1 MESITMYDL
10 IIIGS
15 GPAGY
20 VAAIRAGQ
28 TGLKT
33 AIIEKNQIGGMC
45 LNWGCIPS
53 KSLME
58 SVKLYQRI
66 IKDASRFGI
75 DGIEKGSVSF
85 NWNKAVKRSDG
96 IVKKLTGGVEF
107 LLKKNAVEIIKGE
120 AKIVTAN
127 SVLADN
133 RLIEAKN
140 IIIATGSSSP
150 KIKNSIDGLVIEPEM
165 MFKEM
170 EIPQNIVVVGKS
182 PVAVELA
189 QLFGMTG
196 RGVTLVSDT
205 DKIMP
210 KADSY
215 VSDFILNKLKKEK
228 IKVLF
233 NIRLDSTDGIYK
245 SGLLNL
251 NGEEIPCDMII
262 NASDRKANMI
272 DSDVAIDIADGYISV
287 DEHFETSV
295 KGIYAVGDVN
305 GLSMF
310 AHVGSAQGLNVVNR
324 LGGIKEKL
332 DMNKIPMNMYTVPEA
347 AQIGM
352 TEAQIKELG
361 VEFKVSEFSL
371 AANGKAQTEG
381 SAEGF
386 VRILSDIKYGEVL
399 GVQIVAPN
407 ATDLIN
413 EASAYMQ
420 LESTVYDIART
431 VHTHPTVSEVFMEA
445 GFEAVDQAIHK

>member
-1 MESITMYDL
+1 MYDL

-66 IKDASRFGI
+66 TKDASRFGI

-96 IVKKLTGGVEF
+96 IVKKLTGGVEY

-120 AKIVTAN
+120 AKIVSAN

-150 KIKNSIDGLVIEPEM
+150 KIKSSVEGLVIEPEM
-165 MFKEM
+165 LFKER
-170 EIPQNIVVVGKS
+170 EVPQNIVVIGKS

-196 RGVTLVSDT
+196 RTVTLVSDT

-210 KADSY
+210 KADTY
-215 VSDFILNKLKKEK
+215 VSDFIINKLKKEK
-228 IKVLF
+228 IKILF
-233 NIRLDSTDGIYK
+233 NVKIDSTDGIYK
-245 SGLLNL
+245 GGVLNL

-272 DSDVAIDIADGYISV
+272 DSDITIDVADGYISV

-305 GLSMF
+305 GTSMF

-324 LGGIKEKL
+324 LGGIEEKL
-332 DMNKIPMNMYTVPEA
+332 DMQKIPMNMYTVPEA

-352 TEAQIKELG
+352 TESQIKDLG
-361 VEFKVSEFSL
+361 VEFKISEFSL

-445 GFEAVDQAIHK
+445 GFDAIDKAIHK

>member
-1 MESITMYDL
+1 MYDL
-10 IIIGS
+10 VIIGS

-28 TGLKT
+28 VGLKT

-58 SVKLYQRI
+58 SVKLYQKI
-66 IKDASRFGI
+66 TKDASRFGI
-75 DGIEKGSVSF
+75 EGIEKGSVSF
-85 NWNKAVKRSDG
+85 NWNKAIKRSDG

-120 AKIVTAN
+120 AKIVSAN

-150 KIKNSIDGLVIEPEM
+150 MLKSSSEGLVIEPEM
-165 MFKEM
+165 LFKER
-170 EIPQNIVVVGKS
+170 EVPQNIVVFGKT

-189 QLFGMTG
+189 QLFAMTG
-196 RGVTLVSDT
+196 RNVALASDT

-210 KADSY
+210 KADNY
-215 VSDFILNKLKKEK
+215 VSDFMLSKLKKEK
-228 IKVLF
+228 IKILF
-233 NIRLDSTDGIYK
+233 NVKLESVDSAYK
-245 SGLLNL
+245 NGMITL
-251 NGEEIPCDMII
+251 NGEDVPCDIII
-262 NASDRKANMI
+262 NASDRKANM
-272 DSDVAIDIADGYISV
+272 VPCDIEINTSNGYIAV

-295 KGIYAVGDVN
+295 KGIFAVGDVN

-324 LGGIKEKL
+324 LKGIDEKL

-347 AQIGM
+347 AQIGL
-352 TEAQIKELG
+352 TEAQVKELG
-361 VEFKVSEFSL
+361 VEFKISEFSL
-371 AANGKAQTEG
+371 SANGKAQTEG

-445 GFEAVDQAIHK
+445 GFEAVDRAIHK